1 MDAKHT
7 PGPWRWELNQKAKS
21 LQLVGGLRPKYDLTI
36 IQPIRWGMGS
46 ATLFLRDT
54 SPDGFN
60 LLHKLHERPDWIAPF
75 PGRDHHAKWCADV
88 THPDMR
94 LIAAAPDLLEALQRF
109 LDYESAMN
117 SREDVSGMLIY
128 AEFSDMARAAI
139 AKATGGQP

>member
-1 MDAKHT
+1 MTAQHT

-54 SPDGFN
+54 SLN

-94 LIAAAPDLLEALQRF
+94 LIAAAPDLLAALQRF
-109 LDYESAMN
+109 LDYETAMD
-117 SREDVSGMLIY
+117 SSEDLDGMLIY
-128 AEFSDMARAAI
+128 AEFSAMAHAAI
-139 AKATGGQP
+139 ARATNKEQT